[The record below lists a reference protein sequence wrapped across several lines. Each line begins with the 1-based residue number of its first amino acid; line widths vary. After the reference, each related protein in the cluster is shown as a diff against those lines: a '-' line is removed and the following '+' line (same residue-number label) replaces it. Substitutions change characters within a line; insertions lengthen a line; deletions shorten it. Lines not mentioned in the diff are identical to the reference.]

1 MQIRITPAIKDA
13 LARVHDVP
21 DNIRAR
27 IAGIQADGSAFTLT
41 LSDDDA
47 TGLAELVQWHIKSD
61 PATDKPTPESKP
73 YDDLIRLIDQAMF

>member
-1 MQIRITPAIKDA
+1 MQIRITPAIRDA

-21 DNIRAR
+21 DNLGAR
-27 IAGIQADGSAFTLT
+27 IAAITADGNAFTLQ

-47 TGLAELVQWHIKSD
+47 TALAELVQWHIKSD
-61 PATDKPTPESKP
+61 PATDRPTPETKP